1 MKNLKNYI
9 GIGLIGLGSLSVF
22 GQYGGNKNPRM
33 IEIVDKDNNKIPE
46 EYNLWEKENNKSI
59 TLKRYLDKDQ
69 NGEVDSMMIFIYS
82 SEYEKVFAIT
92 KEIVMPMEIPEM
104 KMANCDLPI
113 GKSFFNCKEGYFKKD
128 IYDYIKK

>member
-1 MKNLKNYI
+1 
-9 GIGLIGLGSLSVF
+9 
-22 GQYGGNKNPRM
+22 M

-113 GKSFFNCKEGYFKKD
+113 GKSFFNCKEGYFKKN
-128 IYDYIKK
+128 IYDYVKK